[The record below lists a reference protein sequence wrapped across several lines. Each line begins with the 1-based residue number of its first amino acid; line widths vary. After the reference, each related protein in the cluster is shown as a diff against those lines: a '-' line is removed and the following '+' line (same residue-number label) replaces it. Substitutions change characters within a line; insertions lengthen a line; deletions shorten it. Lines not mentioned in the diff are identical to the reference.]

1 MLSAFLGFVPAIMAI
16 VNKLIPDPIE
26 RAKIQAQ
33 LEASAAEA
41 GARFAEA
48 QSRVIVAEAE
58 GSWLQRSWRPILM
71 FLLMGVIVWHALFV
85 PFIAVLLAVDA
96 TSLVGLL
103 LIPGPV
109 WTLLTVGLGGY
120 VGARTL
126 EKVMNTVYKED
137 K

>member
-33 LEASAAEA
+33 LEASAVEA
-41 GARFAEA
+41 DARFAEA